1 MSGSTNVY
9 PAGRYVPRV
18 RLPPSPL
25 RGFGGQE
32 SRTPRTNGRTTTD
45 AKKRL

>member
-1 MSGSTNVY
+1 VSAFEADLLT
-9 PAGRYVPRV
+9 V

-32 SRTPRTNGRTTTD
+32 SRTLRQT
-45 AKKRL
+45 